1 MIDADPTLVPDLK
14 CLRTLVSLPVRSI
27 PGECISSGMI
37 AKSRPISHIITD
49 HLVEGSSF
57 DQSGAYAIVHA
68 VPQSLYEEPDTAH
81 DDSAEDGSS
90 YLAHQSSRL
99 VYKSGFATSSVG
111 VPDLSWFMWITC
123 FLVRRLQFRVILTM
137 SMDPSRR
144 FLGTG

>member
-1 MIDADPTLVPDLK
+1 
-14 CLRTLVSLPVRSI
+14 
-27 PGECISSGMI
+27 MI

-68 VPQSLYEEPDTAH
+68 VPRSLYEEPDTAH

-111 VPDLSWFMWITC
+111 VPDL
-123 FLVRRLQFRVILTM
+123 FLVHVDNM
-137 SMDPSRR
+137 
-144 FLGTG
+144 FLGPAVAVPCDIDDVNRSEQEIFRDWMNELVCSLNIQ